1 MELLEKVKETLN
13 KYSML
18 SEGDCVLIGLSGGPD
33 SVCLAV
39 ILDKLKKDFNLSL
52 YAVYIDHGLRPDEVE
67 NEKIFCR
74 EFCGKFGINLF
85 FESVDVGNYSKQK
98 GLNKQEA
105 ARDLRYKVY
114 EEIAGRI
121 NATRVAL
128 GHNADDQ
135 AETLLMMLL
144 RGSGRKGLS
153 GIPPVRRP
161 ELRVKSSESGLN
173 KNTLIIRPL
182 IEIER
187 KDIEEFLLQKKG
199 DSQIAPTNSELLTL
213 NSKLPF
219 MVDSSNLK
227 KDYFRNWLRL
237 TVMSE
242 LKKRNPS
249 LIHNI
254 CRTMDILREED
265 DYLELVV
272 TKTLMRVISRKSDD
286 SIELFLSPLETVEK
300 PILRRV
306 LRRALDATDG
316 LRGISLAHIEDIISL
331 IKTGKSGDRVYLPR
345 DIRVIRDYS
354 VLRITSLSPVKI
366 GEGEIAPPG
375 EIVFREAGIKIKALF
390 EEKGYGQGDNKYTVL
405 LDAGNMIFPLKVR
418 HRDKGDFFYPHGF
431 GKKKKL
437 QDYFVDEK
445 VPRDVRDSV
454 PILVSGNDIVWV
466 AGYRTDERF
475 KVTEKTEK
483 FLRIIISKL

>member
-67 NEKIFCR
+67 KEKTFCR
-74 EFCGKFGINLF
+74 EFCGRLGINLF
-85 FESVDVGNYSKQK
+85 CESVDVGNYSKQK
-98 GLNKQEA
+98 GLNKQEG
-105 ARDLRYKVY
+105 ARDLRYEVD

-121 NATRVAL
+121 NAARVAL

-153 GIPPVRRP
+153 GIPPVR
-161 ELRVKSSESGLN
+161 K
-173 KNTLIIRPL
+173 KIIRPL
-182 IEIER
+182 IEIEK
-187 KDIEEFLLQKKG
+187 KDIEEFLFQNVRAIHE
-199 DSQIAPTNSELLTL
+199 SP
-213 NSKLPF
+213 LPF

-265 DYLELVV
+265 DYLEIVV
-272 TKTLMRVISRKSDD
+272 TKTLMRLISRKSDD
-286 SIELFLSPLETVEK
+286 AIELFLLPLSAVEK

-390 EEKGYGQGDNKYTVL
+390 EEKGYGQGDDKYTVL
-405 LDAGNMIFPLKVR
+405 LDAGNMVFPLKVR
-418 HRDKGDFFYPHGF
+418 HREKGDFFYPHGF

-445 VPRDVRDSV
+445 VPRDERDSV

-466 AGYRTDERF
+466 AGYRADERF
-475 KVTEKTEK
+475 KITNKTEK